1 MKRLFITGN
10 GTDVGKTFIAAMLT
24 EAWQADY
31 WKPIQAGELE
41 NTDTMK
47 VRAMV
52 SNKRSKFHPESYK
65 LTQAMSPHAAA
76 ARDGVTISMANI
88 QLPITDNTLL
98 IEGAGGLFVPIN
110 DSELMVDLIG
120 HLGAETILVS
130 RNYLG
135 SINHTLLTV
144 EALKHRNLK
153 IAGIIFNDTTN
164 LDSENYIINYTG
176 LRNLGR
182 VDKQAREDKD
192 HVSGLARQFAGL
204 LESL

>member
-31 WKPIQAGELE
+31 WKPIQAGELD

-52 SNKRSKFHPESYK
+52 SNKRSRFHPESYK

-76 ARDGVTISMANI
+76 ARDGVSISMANI
-88 QLPITDNTLL
+88 KAPVTDNNLL

-110 DSELMVDLIG
+110 ESELMVDLIG
-120 HLGAETILVS
+120 HFSAETILVS

-204 LESL
+204 IENL